1 MVGKF
6 LKDGVRFDFG
16 DYTIYIPHVY
26 EETGEYPFAFLEYA
40 DIEHL
45 LTDEAKALLGLSG
58 LAPSLNEPEP
68 ASDPNVN
75 AELFR
80 IYLKSWD
87 NLHNLRQNDDF
98 KFEYASNVD
107 FYGMKMTRDKVQES
121 KVAFLQK
128 TPDYEQVSYRMKA
141 TKTDASHVRCDFQK
155 RTIAQGKTRVYPSY
169 LIYVTEDNGTSWKI
183 ERERKQNLVNN
194 RKR

>member
-1 MVGKF
+1 
-6 LKDGVRFDFG
+6 
-16 DYTIYIPHVY
+16 
-26 EETGEYPFAFLEYA
+26 
-40 DIEHL
+40 
-45 LTDEAKALLGLSG
+45 
-58 LAPSLNEPEP
+58 LNEPEP

-121 KVAFLQK
+121 KVAFLKK
-128 TPDYEQVSYRMKA
+128 TPDYEQVSYRLKV
-141 TKTDASHVRCDFQK
+141 TKMDSCHVRCDFLK
-155 RTIAQGKTRVYPSY
+155 RTIANGKTRVYPSY
-169 LIYVTEDNGTSWKI
+169 LIYVTNNDGSSWKI
-183 ERERKQNLVNN
+183 ERESDQVTDKNLNQIKTKSNKQ
-194 RKR
+194 